1 MRIYFADS
9 QVPEMSSLSRDE
21 RYLIK
26 STTWKTVI
34 QKTPW
39 KRWIQIGVIGIG
51 IVLGWLAG
59 SLAVLM
65 IDGQQKSGQINPTM
79 PISFQIAASVF
90 GALIGVFIAKQ
101 LVLRELRAQWRME
114 GSRY

>member
-1 MRIYFADS
+1 MIHGWIGRFIRAIRFSCRKGGGRWSDFLVRRVMRIYFADS

-65 IDGQQKSGQINPTM
+65 IDGQQKSGQINPT
-79 PISFQIAASVF
+79 
-90 GALIGVFIAKQ
+90 
-101 LVLRELRAQWRME
+101 
-114 GSRY
+114 